1 MNLGNDPF
9 LKLSNTIINPYITK
23 WQAEGNKVLGH
34 YCTYIP
40 EELLF
45 AAKLL
50 PYRIRSTG
58 HEDTDLGDT
67 YMVRFTC
74 SFVRATLDMALRGMY
89 DFLDGLVICNSC
101 DHSRRMFE
109 LFDMKVF
116 NREDFKKEV
125 PRFYLAMPHILT
137 EEGFNW
143 YYEEIKELK
152 NELDQTYSGSSN
164 QISDESLINSIK
176 IYNKNRDML
185 KKIHELRIQNVP
197 KLNGTEA
204 LQISMSNS
212 SIPKNL
218 ANKELKRIYEFLK
231 ESEGIKTESKRIM
244 LVGSELDNLF
254 FTKIIENSG
263 AIIVSDF
270 LCFGTRYFT
279 DNVDLENSKN
289 PLKSL
294 SKRLYY
300 RLSCPRMMDDH
311 DRRLNFIKEEI
322 RKAKIDGIILQRIN
336 NCDLHGCD
344 NMLFVHELKEL
355 NIPVINIDR
364 EHFQSDTTRLQ
375 TRIEAF
381 VEMIK

>member
-116 NREDFKKEV
+116 NREDFKKN
-125 PRFYLAMPHILT
+125 
-137 EEGFNW
+137 NW
-143 YYEEIKELK
+143 
-152 NELDQTYSGSSN
+152 
-164 QISDESLINSIK
+164 
-176 IYNKNRDML
+176 
-185 KKIHELRIQNVP
+185 
-197 KLNGTEA
+197 
-204 LQISMSNS
+204 
-212 SIPKNL
+212 
-218 ANKELKRIYEFLK
+218 
-231 ESEGIKTESKRIM
+231 
-244 LVGSELDNLF
+244 
-254 FTKIIENSG
+254 
-263 AIIVSDF
+263 
-270 LCFGTRYFT
+270 
-279 DNVDLENSKN
+279 
-289 PLKSL
+289 
-294 SKRLYY
+294 
-300 RLSCPRMMDDH
+300 
-311 DRRLNFIKEEI
+311 NF
-322 RKAKIDGIILQRIN
+322 
-336 NCDLHGCD
+336 
-344 NMLFVHELKEL
+344 
-355 NIPVINIDR
+355 
-364 EHFQSDTTRLQ
+364 
-375 TRIEAF
+375 
-381 VEMIK
+381 

>member
-1 MNLGNDPF
+1 LNLKDDPF
-9 LKLSNTIINPYITK
+9 LKLANTIINPYIEE
-23 WQAEGNKVLGH
+23 WQAEGKKIVGH

-40 EELLF
+40 EELLY
-45 AAKLL
+45 AANLL
-50 PYRIRSTG
+50 PFRIRSTG
-58 HEDTDLGDT
+58 HEDTDLGDV

-74 SFVRATLDMALRGMY
+74 SFVRATLDMALKGMY

-116 NREDFKKEV
+116 NRDDFKKEV

-137 EEGFNW
+137 EEGLNW
-143 YYEEIKELK
+143 YFKEIEELK
-152 NELDQTYSGSSN
+152 SELDQSYNKNNPISN
-164 QISDESLINSIK
+164 ESLIQAIK
-176 IYNKNRDML
+176 LYNKNREIL
-185 KKIHELRIQNVP
+185 RKIHELRIQNEP

-212 SIPKNL
+212 SVPKDV
-218 ANKELKRIYEFLK
+218 ANKELDRIYDLLK
-231 ESEGIKTESKRIM
+231 DSEGLKTESKRIM
-244 LVGSELDNLF
+244 LIGSELDNLF
-254 FTKIIENSG
+254 FTKIIEDSG

-270 LCFGTRYFT
+270 LCFGTRYFN
-279 DNVDLENSKN
+279 DDVELNNNRNPLEN
-289 PLKSL
+289 LTR
-294 SKRLYY
+294 RLYY

-311 DRRLNFIKEEI
+311 DRRRQFINREVK
-322 RKAKIDGIILQRIN
+322 KANVDGIILQRIN

-355 NIPVINIDR
+355 GIPVINIDR
-364 EHFQSDTTRLQ
+364 EHFQTDTTRLQ

-381 VEMIK
+381 IEMIK

>member
-1 MNLGNDPF
+1 
-9 LKLSNTIINPYITK
+9 
-23 WQAEGNKVLGH
+23 
-34 YCTYIP
+34 
-40 EELLF
+40 
-45 AAKLL
+45 
-50 PYRIRSTG
+50 
-58 HEDTDLGDT
+58 
-67 YMVRFTC
+67 
-74 SFVRATLDMALRGMY
+74 MY

-116 NREDFKKEV
+116 NREDFKKKV

-143 YYEEIKELK
+143 YYKEIEELK
-152 NELDQTYSGSSN
+152 NELDQTYSGSNN
-164 QISDESLINSIK
+164 QISDESLINTIK
-176 IYNKNRDML
+176 IYNKNRDIL
-185 KKIHELRIQNVP
+185 KKIHELRIENVP

-212 SIPKNL
+212 SVPKDL
-218 ANKELKRIYEFLK
+218 ANKELERIYEFLK

-254 FTKIIENSG
+254 FTKIIEDSG
-263 AIIVSDF
+263 AVIVSDF
-270 LCFGTRYFT
+270 LCFGTRYFI

-322 RKAKIDGIILQRIN
+322 RKAKIDGIVLQRIN

-364 EHFQSDTTRLQ
+364 EHFQTDTSRLQ

-381 VEMIK
+381 IEMIT